1 MSENIN
7 NKRMPFSAKNY
18 ALMGVGVLVIVVGF
32 ILMSGGGEHT
42 ATQFDWSIYSTRRIT
57 IAPIVVLLG
66 FVIEVLA
73 IMVRFDRGGNNNMD
87 NK

>member
-1 MSENIN
+1 MND
-7 NKRMPFSAKNY
+7 KRMPFGVKNY

-42 ATQFDWSIYSTRRIT
+42 VTEFDWSIYSTRRIT

-66 FVIEVLA
+66 FVIEALA
-73 IMVRFDRGGNNNMD
+73 IMVRFDKGDD
-87 NK
+87 NVKNK

>member
-1 MSENIN
+1 MSENMN
-7 NKRMPFSAKNY
+7 DKRMPFGVKNY

-42 ATQFDWSIYSTRRIT
+42 VTEFDWSIYSTRRIT

-66 FVIEVLA
+66 FVIEALA
-73 IMVRFDRGGNNNMD
+73 IMVRFDNGDENVE